1 MSHYSLIPNES
12 HVASLF
18 PFESHFNPPP
28 PPFLFLNFSLAL
40 SHSSLSQ
47 FLSSS
52 LSPDSLSIS
61 PENPLLQISIII
73 LRKSTFHQEQ
83 D

>member
-1 MSHYSLIPNES
+1 MSHYSLLPNES

-18 PFESHFNPPP
+18 PFESHFNPTPL
-28 PPFLFLNFSLAL
+28 LFLNFSLAL